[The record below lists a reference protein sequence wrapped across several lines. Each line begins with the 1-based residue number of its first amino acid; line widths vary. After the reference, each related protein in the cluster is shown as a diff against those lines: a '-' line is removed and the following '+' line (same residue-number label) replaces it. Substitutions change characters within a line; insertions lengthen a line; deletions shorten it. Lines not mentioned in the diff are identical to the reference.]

1 VLSDSDVG
9 KQVLYRDFYMSGW
22 GMKVFLKI
30 CMEAILV
37 HIIQEW
43 VELRH
48 RT

>member
-30 CMEAILV
+30 CMEAIFV

-48 RT
+48 KT